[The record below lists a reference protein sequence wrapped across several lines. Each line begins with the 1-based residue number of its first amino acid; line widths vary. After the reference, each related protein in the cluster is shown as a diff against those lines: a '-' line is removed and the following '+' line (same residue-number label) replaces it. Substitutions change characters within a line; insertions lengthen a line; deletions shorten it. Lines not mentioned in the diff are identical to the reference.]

1 VVPYL
6 VRGSQ
11 HAEQATTRPL
21 AASPRCPSI
30 FLSRCLVGTIK
41 VLQVCAVDDKSQKS
55 SRTDAKQIPQ
65 RAGYLPASHRFGK
78 PSEHRGH

>member
-30 FLSRCLVGTIK
+30 FLSLASRNDK